1 MARVKVRAR
10 FFVLLTVFVAIVLL
24 LVVIFVSNSNQGDL
38 GTGTI
43 DMNLRFSAVVVRD
56 EVLITTERYD
66 RVIYKVQEGSF
77 VENGTP
83 VAQVFQWGY
92 NDDIMQALLNV
103 QKQIL
108 TEQLT
113 QISGIENAQLDGYN
127 AQIQE
132 KEAKLRALALSGT
145 GEDLLSLELQLKD
158 LSAQRREYLRTSV
171 QQTESLTELYQQE
184 TELTNQLNQYRSDVV
199 ATDSGR
205 ISFYFD
211 GYEQALDATKL
222 DLLSSE
228 LVNMALKG
236 TGAGNSTITE
246 NLLYRLA
253 DNQHA
258 YIAFL
263 TKASS
268 PMRVVAGETYTVTFD
283 AEPATTF
290 TGTALAPI
298 VEQNNVVNILEFHQD
313 IGFMLNARV
322 VAFSLN
328 KSATGIIVPLK
339 AIAMQD
345 QKPGL
350 NIISGEGKPQ
360 WVEVSVLCA
369 DEEQAIVKAA
379 SLNDTIVAGL
389 RFKKP

>member
-10 FFVLLTVFVAIVLL
+10 FFVLMTILAAAVLL
-24 LVVIFVSNSNQGDL
+24 LIVIFVSNGNQGDL

-43 DMNLRFSAVVVRD
+43 DMNGRFNAVVIRD
-56 EVLITTERYD
+56 EVLVTTERYD
-66 RVIYKVQEGSF
+66 RVIYKVEEGSF
-77 VENGTP
+77 VESGAP

-108 TEQLT
+108 TEQLA
-113 QISGIENAQLDGYN
+113 QLSGIENAELDGYN
-127 AQIQE
+127 TQIAAKEAQI
-132 KEAKLRALALSGT
+132 RSLALSGT
-145 GEDLLSLELQLKD
+145 GGDLLSLELELKD
-158 LSAQRREYLRTSV
+158 LSAQRREYLRSSV
-171 QQTESLTELYQQE
+171 QQNESLTELYQKE
-184 TELTNQLNQYRSDVV
+184 TELTDQLNQYRSDIV

-222 DLLSSE
+222 DLLTSE
-228 LVNMALKG
+228 LVGMALKG
-236 TGAGNSTITE
+236 TGAGNTTITE

-268 PMRVVAGETYTVTFD
+268 PLRVVEGETYTVTFD
-283 AEPATTF
+283 AEPSTTF
-290 TGTALAPI
+290 AGTALAPI

-313 IGFMLNARV
+313 IGFLLNARV
-322 VAFSLN
+322 AAFSLN
-328 KSATGIIVPLK
+328 KSATGVIVPLK
-339 AIAMQD
+339 AIVFKD
-345 QKPGL
+345 QRPGL
-350 NIISGEGKPQ
+350 NIISGEGETQ

-369 DEEQAIVKAA
+369 NEEQAVVKAA

-389 RFKKP
+389 RYKMP